1 MEYELKSTE
10 NTSERLEAIRISTS
24 RTVLYFLSILI
35 NLIATIA
42 LARKLAP
49 TDYAIY
55 QLATK
60 RIIQYATIPLS
71 LTSLWIYRYL
81 VENQRGSYIASIA
94 FALIQLVF
102 TLIVGSILIFVYAKP
117 STLLLIIATL
127 SIGFQS
133 FYYTIRTAI
142 DAVRPVRLSLLE
154 LIYRSSYSILIFIV
168 LYIISN
174 SLTLAF
180 LSTLASF
187 ILSSTIGIIWLKDR
201 ISKDDSKKVKKT
213 LKEWFLGSHATA
225 VSVAFGLLPS
235 LDAII
240 AYPLI
245 GSLIVAAFFIV
256 SSVSTLLR
264 DSTNVGLR
272 YLHSYVLRT
281 SDFRTALRNL
291 EISLALVIPFLTYGM
306 MYPVYVVYIY
316 NPIYSWASFA
326 VSIFLITAIIEI
338 INNGISQIASGNI
351 KESGIKAAN
360 KFTKMNLLGVLPSLI
375 YLALITLIFFIFRE
389 MPIQFIL
396 IIWSTVY
403 LIRYLLSALIT
414 SHFFIPKN
422 VNKSFITQL
431 MPKIILYISIS
442 LTLSYFIKPI
452 GPPSNRLLI
461 DIKNL
466 AIPGIIEA
474 IIFYGILIALDKGIR
489 RNLNLFIKRY
499 FKNFSKH

>member
-1 MEYELKSTE
+1 MKQEETKSQ
-10 NTSERLEAIRISTS
+10 RLEAIRITTS

-35 NLIATIA
+35 NIVATIV

-71 LTSLWIYRYL
+71 LAGLWIYRYL
-81 VENQRGSYIASIA
+81 VERQKGSYIASFA
-94 FALIQLVF
+94 FATIQFLI
-102 TLIVGSILIFVYAKP
+102 TLIIGSLLIFIYAKP
-117 STLLLIIATL
+117 TPLLLVIASL
-127 SIGFQS
+127 SIAFQS
-133 FYYTIRTAI
+133 FYYVIRTAI

-154 LIYRSSYSILIFIV
+154 LIYRTSYSLLIFIA

-174 SLTLAF
+174 SLILAF
-180 LSTLASF
+180 VSTLISF
-187 ILSSTIGIIWLKDR
+187 ILTSTIGMLWLKDR
-201 ISKDDSKKVKKT
+201 ILKDDSKNAKKT

-225 VSVAFGLLPS
+225 VGVAFGLMPS
-235 LDAII
+235 LDALI

-245 GSLIVAAFFIV
+245 GSLIVAAFFVV

-281 SDFRTALRNL
+281 GDFRTALRNL
-291 EISLALVIPFLTYGM
+291 EVSLALVIPFLVYGIM
-306 MYPVYVVYIY
+306 HPVYVIYVY
-316 NPIYSWASFA
+316 NPIYSWASFSI
-326 VSIFLITAIIEI
+326 SIFLITAIIEI

-351 KESGIKAAN
+351 RESGIKGAS
-360 KFTKMNLLGVLPSLI
+360 KFTKMSLLGVIPSII
-375 YLALITLIFFIFRE
+375 YLALIAFAFFVFRG
-389 MPIQFIL
+389 MPIQDIL
-396 IIWSTVY
+396 IIWSIIY
-403 LIRYLLSALIT
+403 LIRYLLSVLIT

-422 VNKSFITQL
+422 VNKNFATQL
-431 MPKIILYISIS
+431 LPKLIFYISIS
-442 LTLSYFIKPI
+442 LALSYFIKPI
-452 GPPSNRLLI
+452 GPPSSRLLI

-474 IIFYGILIALDKGIR
+474 IIFYGILIAADKGIR
-489 RNLNLFIKRY
+489 RNLTLFIINF
-499 FKNFSKH
+499 FKTFHKS